1 MSDEWQ
7 VMSAKKNPEVRTHY
21 NLDRRGF
28 LPPSWRDKNVPPIGL
43 FTIHSSLFTQRGFT
57 LLELII
63 VVSILSIFAA
73 LALPTFNNAFS
84 DYKIESAAKRIA
96 SDMRY
101 ARSYAITTA
110 DTINVV
116 FDIGNEKYEI
126 KDSTT
131 QKIKHPFLK
140 KDFIITMTNEFDL
153 EGIDIYQVTIPGGG
167 LTLSFDS
174 LGTTSG
180 GTITVKYAGRVKT
193 ITVSAIDGD
202 AYVS

>member
-1 MSDEWQ
+1 MSDKWQ
-7 VMSAKKNPEVRTHY
+7 VMSAKKNSEVRTHY

-28 LPPSWRDKNVPPIGL
+28 LTPSWRDKNVPPIGL

-96 SDMRY
+96 SDIRY
-101 ARSYAITTA
+101 ARSYAITTD
-110 DTINVV
+110 DTISIT
-116 FDIGNEKYEI
+116 FDPADENYQVKNSSNI
-126 KDSTT
+126 KIT
-131 QKIKHPFLK
+131 HPFLK
-140 KDFIITMTNEFDL
+140 TNFQITMTKNFDL
-153 EGIDIYQVTIPGGG
+153 ENIDLYQTTLPGPGNK
-167 LTLSFDS
+167 LIFDS
-174 LGTTSG
+174 LGATQG
-180 GTITVKYAGRVKT
+180 GTIEIRYAGRVKI